1 VHLAK
6 LLRRGGNV
14 LLLDEPTNDL
24 DVDTLRSLEDALLD
38 FAGCAVVISHDRWF
52 LDRIATHILAFEG
65 DRARSSGSRATTR
78 TTRPIA
84 RLFALVPAFAFL
96 FGCGEDG
103 PSNLA
108 ATASTSSGSG
118 GSGAGSGGAGGA
130 GGGGTALRIANWN
143 VHNFFDDKKDSTED
157 VVSQGE
163 YEAHVSDVGT
173 VLAAEDPDIVVFA
186 EVENTRVLDA
196 IGEKMG
202 GGYTATLLEG
212 NDPRLVHIGVLSRV
226 PLTDVVSHK
235 DDEFAQI
242 GEQAPLY
249 TYVRDCLEV
258 HLTFAGKEIVLLGV
272 HFRSKGQPDAN
283 PPVPDDANR
292 RAAEAEHTR
301 QIANTLT
308 AADPALGLVVLGD
321 FNDLP
326 ARTRTTSSPETTTK
340 TRPTRCPRGS
350 ATRTSTTGRKS

>member
-1 VHLAK
+1 M
-6 LLRRGGNV
+6 RFG
-14 LLLDEPTNDL
+14 P
-24 DVDTLRSLEDALLD
+24 
-38 FAGCAVVISHDRWF
+38 
-52 LDRIATHILAFEG
+52 
-65 DRARSSGSRATTR
+65 RAA
-78 TTRPIA
+78 
-84 RLFALVPAFAFL
+84 LFALVPALAL
-96 FGCGEDG
+96 LVGCGEDG

-108 ATASTSSGSG
+108 ATAASSSSGSG
-118 GSGAGSGGAGGA
+118 GGGTGGGGGS

-163 YEAHVSDVGT
+163 YDAHVNDVGT
-173 VLAAEDPDIVVFA
+173 VLAAENPDIVVFA

-202 GGYTATLLEG
+202 GGYTATLVPG

-226 PLTDVVSHK
+226 PFTDVVSHK
-235 DDEFAQI
+235 DDEFAQV

-249 TYVRDCLEV
+249 TYVRDCLEL
-258 HLTFAGKEIVLLGV
+258 HLTYAGKEIVLLGV

-301 QIANTLT
+301 LIANELT
-308 AADPALGLVVLGD
+308 GANPALGLVVLGD

-326 ARTRTTSSPETTTK
+326 GSYPYNVVAGNDYENAPDALPEGERYSYIYNGTKELIDHQLSNPVMSAWLDPASVTIVHSDTVDDASDHSPVI
-340 TRPTRCPRGS
+340 
-350 ATRTSTTGRKS
+350 ATYRVK

>member
-1 VHLAK
+1 M
-6 LLRRGGNV
+6 RFGPR
-14 LLLDEPTNDL
+14 
-24 DVDTLRSLEDALLD
+24 
-38 FAGCAVVISHDRWF
+38 
-52 LDRIATHILAFEG
+52 
-65 DRARSSGSRATTR
+65 
-78 TTRPIA
+78 A

-326 ARTRTTSSPETTTK
+326 GSYPYNVIAGNDYENAPDALPEGERYSYIYNGTKELIDHQLSNPVMSAWLDPASVTIVHSDTVDDASDHSPVI
-340 TRPTRCPRGS
+340 
-350 ATRTSTTGRKS
+350 ATYRVK